1 MISLDIILDIIKTT
15 YKIMKLRALFMTL
28 MVATLV
34 FAGCVDNTLTEDSE
48 SGAEELDD
56 GFNTGIYG
64 TWNRTGIYVDGV
76 NVARESATTMFMEDG
91 TYTSF
96 GTCTVN
102 GAYFVTDDVLS
113 STITDHDCQGFTG
126 PYEFTSTFKI
136 SEDGEGL
143 TISTA
148 SVSETFDRATE

>member
-1 MISLDIILDIIKTT
+1 MGHILT
-15 YKIMKLRALFMTL
+15 YKIMKLRTLFMTL
-28 MVATLV
+28 MAATLV
-34 FAGCVDNTLTEDSE
+34 FAGCLNNASTEDPE

-56 GFNTGIYG
+56 GFDTGIYG
-64 TWNRTGIYVDGV
+64 TWSRTGIYVDGV
-76 NVARESATTMFMEDG
+76 NVATESATTMFMEDG

-102 GAYFVTDDVLS
+102 GGYFVVEDILNV
-113 STITDHDCQGFTG
+113 TITDHDCQGFTG

-148 SVSETFDRATE
+148 SVLETFDRATE

>member
-1 MISLDIILDIIKTT
+1 
-15 YKIMKLRALFMTL
+15 MKLRALFIAL
-28 MVATLV
+28 MATTLV
-34 FAGCVDNTLTEDSE
+34 FTGCLSNTSTEVTE
-48 SGAEELDD
+48 SGGEELDD
-56 GFNTGIYG
+56 GFDTGIYG
-64 TWNRTGIYVDGV
+64 TWNRTGIYIDGV
-76 NVARESATTMFMEDG
+76 NVATESATTMFMEDG

-102 GAYFVTDDVLS
+102 GGYIVVDDVLNVV
-113 STITDHDCQGFTG
+113 INDHDCPGFTG
-126 PYEFTSTFKI
+126 PYESTSTFKI